1 MLRKVFVFMLVL
13 SLVVGMLAGCSSP
26 AEEETPEETTEEA
39 SVEENEEETT
49 EEAAEEEAV
58 EVQKDIAIALNSDI
72 TSLDPQGHND
82 TKSEAV
88 SFLLFNRLFRL
99 NTDFE
104 YVPDLAESWE
114 QPSDTEWVIKIK
126 EGVMFHNGNEM
137 TSEDVK
143 FSLERS
149 IEQPK
154 VEHVLAEVESIEI
167 VDEYTVKITTKTAF
181 APFLYS
187 LVHAGASILPKE
199 YVESGDEFKNPVGS
213 GPYTFVEWVSGD
225 KVVVEKNPDYF
236 DADNMG
242 QSEMI
247 TFRVIPEG
255 ASRTIALETGEVD
268 VVQEF
273 ATMDMNKV
281 EDADHLELYEKA
293 STRVDFFAMNNE
305 KEPFTNQ
312 KVRQALNY
320 AINKDAI
327 MTVAIEGAGEEAKS
341 VLAPSMLGYKASD
354 YEYNIEKA
362 KELLAE
368 AGYPDG
374 FSTTITT
381 SGDDRKRIAEIIQ
394 ANLMEVG
401 ITTEIDMLEWGTFI
415 DMAMEGGHETLI
427 LGWTSN
433 PDPDATLTPLYYSGN
448 IGGFNFS
455 RIDDPKVDELIISA
469 REELD
474 LEERKAIYN
483 EFHEY
488 IMDQA
493 PIVPLFVKNNVVG
506 ANAGLKGVE
515 LSPQGLWNIEKI
527 HY

>member
-1 MLRKVFVFMLVL
+1 MLKRLFVLLLVL
-13 SLVVGMLAGCSSP
+13 SLVLGSLAGCSAP
-26 AEEETPEETTEEA
+26 AEEDTGSDTEA
-39 SVEENEEETT
+39 TSNEEEAT
-49 EEAAEEEAV
+49 EEETAAEEATV
-58 EVQKDIAIALNSDI
+58 KKTDIAIALDSDI

-126 EGVMFHNGNEM
+126 EGVMFHDGSEM

-167 VDEYTVKITTKTAF
+167 VDDYTVKITTKTAF

-187 LVHAGASILPKE
+187 LVHAGASILPKA
-199 YVESGDEFKNPVGS
+199 YVESGDEFANPVGS
-213 GPYTFVEWVSGD
+213 GPYEFVEWVSGD
-225 KVVVEKNPDYF
+225 KVVVKKNPNYF

-247 TFRVIPEG
+247 TFKVIPEG

-268 VVQEF
+268 VVQ
-273 ATMDMNKV
+273 ALPTMDMNKV
-281 EDADHLELYEKA
+281 VDNSDLKLYEKG

-312 KVRQALNY
+312 KVRQAINY
-320 AINKDAI
+320 AINKEAI
-327 MTVAIEGAGEEAKS
+327 MAVAIEGAGIEAKS
-341 VLAPSMLGYKASD
+341 VLAPSMLGYKGSE
-354 YEYNIEKA
+354 YSYNIAKA

-368 AGYPDG
+368 AGYADG
-374 FSTTITT
+374 FTTSITT
-381 SGDDRKRIAEIIQ
+381 SGDARKRIAEIIQ
-394 ANLMEVG
+394 ANLMEAG
-401 ITTEIDMLEWGTFI
+401 ITAEINMLEWGTFI
-415 DMAMEGGHETLI
+415 DMAMKGEHETLI

-455 RIDDPKVDELIISA
+455 RINDEKLDNLIITA

-474 LEERKAIYN
+474 LDTRKEIYN
-483 EFHEY
+483 EFHTY

-493 PIVPLFVKNNVVG
+493 PIVPLFVKNNIVG
-506 ANAGLKGVE
+506 AHKDLKGVE
-515 LSPQGLWNIEKI
+515 LSPQGLWNIEKL

>member
-1 MLRKVFVFMLVL
+1 MLRKLFVFMLVL
-13 SLVVGMLAGCSSP
+13 SLVLGMLAGCSSP
-26 AEEETPEETTEEA
+26 ADEEASEETTEES
-39 SVEENEEETT
+39 SVEENEEAAT
-49 EEAAEEEAV
+49 EEEDEVAV

-88 SFLLFNRLFRL
+88 SFLVFNRLFRL

-149 IEQPK
+149 MEQPK
-154 VEHVLAEVESIEI
+154 VEHVLAEVESIEV
-167 VDEYTVKITTKTAF
+167 VDDYTVKITTKTAF

-199 YVESGDEFKNPVGS
+199 YVESADEFKNPIGS

-225 KVVVEKNPDYF
+225 RVVVEKNPNYF
-236 DADNMG
+236 DEENMG

-268 VVQEF
+268 VVQEL
-273 ATMDMNKV
+273 ATMYRNKF
-281 EDADHLELYEKA
+281 EAADDLRLYEKA

-305 KEPFTNQ
+305 KEPYNNQ

-320 AINKDAI
+320 AIDKNAI
-327 MTVAIEGAGEEAKS
+327 MIVAIEGAGEEAKS
-341 VLAPSMLGYKASD
+341 VLAPSMLGYKAAD
-354 YEYNIEKA
+354 YEYDVDKA

-381 SGDDRKRIAEIIQ
+381 SGDDRKRIAQIIQ
-394 ANLMEVG
+394 GNLMEVG
-401 ITTEIDMLEWGTFI
+401 ITADIDMLEWGTFI

-433 PDPDATLTPLYYSGN
+433 PDPDATLTPLYYSDS

-455 RIDDPKVDELIISA
+455 RINDPKVDELIVAA

-474 LEERKAIYN
+474 LEKRKATYN

-488 IMDQA
+488 VMDQA

-506 ANAGLKGVE
+506 ANAGLKGIE

>member
-1 MLRKVFVFMLVL
+1 MLKKLFAMMLVL
-13 SLVVGMLAGCSSP
+13 ALVVSMISGCAGP
-26 AEEETPEETTEEA
+26 GEEEDSDDPVEESTEVDNEEPTEPDTEE
-39 SVEENEEETT
+39 V
-49 EEAAEEEAV
+49 V
-58 EVQKDIAIALNSDI
+58 EVKKDIAIALSSDI

-82 TKSEAV
+82 IKSEAV

-143 FSLERS
+143 FSLDRS
-149 IEQPK
+149 MEEAK

-199 YVESGDEFKNPVGS
+199 YVESEDAFKNPVGS

-225 KVVVEKNPDYF
+225 SVVLEKNTDYF
-236 DADNMG
+236 DEGNMG
-242 QSEMI
+242 QSEKI

-268 VVQEF
+268 VVQEIP
-273 ATMDMNKV
+273 TMDMNKV
-281 EDADHLELYEKA
+281 KDADDLKLYEKS

-305 KEPFTNQ
+305 KEPYNNQ
-312 KVRQALNY
+312 TVRKAINY
-320 AINKDAI
+320 AIDKESI
-327 MTVAIEGAGEEAKS
+327 MAVAIEGAGVEAKS
-341 VLAPSMLGYKASD
+341 VLAPSMLGYKAAD
-354 YEYNIEKA
+354 YAYDVEKA
-362 KELLAE
+362 KELLTD

-381 SGDDRKRIAEIIQ
+381 SGDDRKRIAQIIQ

-401 ITTEIDMLEWGTFI
+401 VTAEINMLEWGTFI
-415 DMAMEGGHETLI
+415 DMAMAGDHETLI

-433 PDPDATLTPLYYSGN
+433 PDPDATVTPLYFSDS

-455 RIDDPKVDELIISA
+455 RINDPKVDELIVSA

-474 LEERKAIYN
+474 LETRKEIYN

-488 IMDQA
+488 VMDQA

-506 ANAGLKGVE
+506 ADAALKGVE

>member
-1 MLRKVFVFMLVL
+1 MKKSFAFLLIFV
-13 SLVVGMLAGCSSP
+13 LVVGMLAGCSPSND
-26 AEEETPEETTEEA
+26 TQDEEA
-39 SVEENEEETT
+39 TEQTQEEKEQEDKENEQEESQDKID
-49 EEAAEEEAV
+49 V
-58 EVQKDIAIALNSDI
+58 DKSQIEVALNSDI

-104 YVPDLAESWE
+104 YVPDLAKSWE
-114 QPSDTEWVIKIK
+114 NPTPKEWVIEIK
-126 EGVMFHNGNEM
+126 KGVKFHNGEEM

-149 IEQPK
+149 MEQPK
-154 VEHVLAEVESIEI
+154 VEHVLAQVEKVEI
-167 VDEYTVKITTKTAF
+167 VDDYTVKITTKTAF

-187 LVHAGASILPKE
+187 LVHAGASILPKG

-213 GPYTFVEWVSGD
+213 GPFTFVEWKSGD
-225 KVVVEKNPDYF
+225 KVVLEKNPDYF
-236 DADNMG
+236 DDDNMA
-242 QSEMI
+242 QSEKMV
-247 TFRVIPEG
+247 FKVIPEG
-255 ASRTIALETGEVD
+255 SSRTIALETGEVD
-268 VVQEF
+268 VVQELQ
-273 ATMDMNKV
+273 TMDINKV
-281 EDADHLELYEKA
+281 KENSGLTLYEKG

-327 MTVAIEGAGEEAKS
+327 MAVAIEGAGQEAKS
-341 VLAPSMLGYKASD
+341 VLAESMLGFKAAD
-354 YEYNIEKA
+354 YEYNPQKA

-368 AGYPDG
+368 AGYEDG
-374 FSTTITT
+374 FTTSITT
-381 SGDDRKRIAEIIQ
+381 SGDQRKRIAEIIQ

-401 ITTEIDMLEWGTFI
+401 ITAEIEMLEWGTFI
-415 DMAMEGGHETLI
+415 DMAMKGEHETLI

-433 PDPDATLTPLYYSGN
+433 PDPDATLTPLYLSDS

-455 RIDDPKVDELIISA
+455 RVNNEKLDELILKGRQEMDIEK
-469 REELD
+469 RVE
-474 LEERKAIYN
+474 IYN
-483 EFHEY
+483 ELHEH

-493 PIVPLFVKNNVVG
+493 PIVPLFVKNNIVG
-506 ANAGLKGVE
+506 ANSELKNVE
-515 LSPQGLWNIEKI
+515 LSPQGLWNLEKL